1 MPLLG
6 EMIMRRTLLLAVAL
20 SATCVGTAAMA
31 APQGWLGAWQA
42 SPMAQVGQLKPLKNQ
57 TVRQRFKVSVTGSQL
72 RVVFSNAYGSKPLH
86 IGAATVLRTRNGQ
99 AEGTALPLMFAGAPS
114 ILVPAGAPAFS
125 DPLPLSVAAGTE
137 LSVSLYLPD
146 ETLPETYHRALAGQD
161 QAAAAAAPE
170 AQVSAEGDYTRDA
183 VMAGAQAG
191 ARLFVARVDVLPAK
205 RGSTVVV
212 LGTTRTAGEGRWPE
226 LLAQRLQSAGRNVS
240 VVNASMVANP
250 LTRPFP
256 GGGEAGLARFDRDV
270 LSVPGITHV
279 ILADAANDIGQP
291 GGPVIDAAQMPTLQ
305 HLTAA
310 YLQLTLRAR
319 AVGVKVIAATVMPF
333 EGVPF
338 AGFWSP
344 QKEQLRGQLN
354 DWIRSSGAFDA
365 VIDMDAL
372 VRDPANPTHYREGL
386 HTANNFAPNEAGEQQ
401 LVQALDLKLFR

>member
-1 MPLLG
+1 
-6 EMIMRRTLLLAVAL
+6 MRRTLLLAVAL

-57 TVRQRFKVSVTGSQL
+57 TVRQRVKVSVAGSTL
-72 RVVFSNAYGSKPLH
+72 RVVLSNAYGSKPLR
-86 IGAATVLRTRNGQ
+86 IGAATVLRSRNGQ
-99 AEGTALPLMFAGAPS
+99 GEGAALPLSFAGAPS
-114 ILVPAGAPAFS
+114 IVVPVGAPAFS
-125 DPLPLSVAAGTE
+125 DPLPISVAAGAE
-137 LSVSLYLPD
+137 LLISLYLPD

-161 QAAAAAAPE
+161 QAAAATAPE

-191 ARLFVARVDVLPAK
+191 ARLFVARLDVLPAK

-226 LLAQRLQSAGRNVS
+226 LLAKRLQTAGRNVS

-250 LTRPFP
+250 LTRPYP
-256 GGGEAGLARFDRDV
+256 GGGDAGLARFDRDV
-270 LSVPGITHV
+270 LTVPGISHV

-291 GGPVIDAAQMPTLQ
+291 GGAVVDAALMPTLQ
-305 HLTAA
+305 DLTAA
-310 YLQLTLRAR
+310 YLQLALRAR
-319 AVGVKVIAATVMPF
+319 AAGVKVIAATVLPF

-354 DWIRSSGAFDA
+354 EWIRSSGAFDA
-365 VIDMDAL
+365 VIDMDAIL
-372 VRDPANPTHYREGL
+372 RDPNKPTRFREGL
-386 HTANNFAPNEAGEQQ
+386 HTANNFGPNEAGEQH

>member
-1 MPLLG
+1 MLRIL
-6 EMIMRRTLLLAVAL
+6 MLAVAL
-20 SATCVGTAAMA
+20 TAVNPVSAAAA
-31 APQGWLGAWQA
+31 TRDTWLAAWQA

-57 TVRQRFKVSVTGSQL
+57 TVRQRFKVSVAGSQL
-72 RVVFSNAYGSKPLH
+72 RVVFSNAYGSKPLR
-86 IGAATVLRTRNGQ
+86 IGAATVLATRNGQ
-99 AEGTALPLMFAGAPS
+99 AEGTARPLTFAGAAS
-114 ILVPAGAPAFS
+114 LVVPVGAPAFS
-125 DPLPLSVAAGTE
+125 DPLPLAVAAGSE

-161 QAAAAAAPE
+161 QAAAATAPE
-170 AQVSAEGDYTRDA
+170 AQVSAEGDYTREA

-226 LLAQRLQSAGRNVS
+226 LLAKRLQAAGRNMS

-250 LTRPFP
+250 LTRPYP
-256 GGGEAGLARFDRDV
+256 GGGDAGLARFDRDV
-270 LSVPGITHV
+270 LTVPGISHV

-291 GGPVIDAAQMPTLQ
+291 GGAVVDAALMPTLQ
-305 HLTAA
+305 DLTAA
-310 YLQLTLRAR
+310 YLQLALRAR
-319 AVGVKVIAATVMPF
+319 AAGVKVIAATVMPF

-354 DWIRSSGAFDA
+354 EWIRSSGAFDA
-365 VIDMDAL
+365 VIDMDAML
-372 VRDPANPTHYREGL
+372 RDPAKPTRFREGL
-386 HTANNFAPNEAGEQQ
+386 HTANNFGPNEAGERY
-401 LVQALDLKLFR
+401 LIDALDLKLFR